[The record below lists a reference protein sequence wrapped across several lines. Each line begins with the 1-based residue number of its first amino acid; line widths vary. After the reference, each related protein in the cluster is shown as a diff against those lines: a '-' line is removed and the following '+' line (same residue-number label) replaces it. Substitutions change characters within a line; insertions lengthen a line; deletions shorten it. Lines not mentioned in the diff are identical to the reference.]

1 MLRKYEEALQL
12 CEQTL
17 PDAEKNF
24 ASVLTDNGSVTDSL
38 ARLRR
43 WRLISKSYFC
53 TGKLEVAIDLLQ
65 KLERVGSMSDNEILE
80 SSISLA
86 ATIRAL
92 LHRKEPYL
100 LLLSYFFACI
110 FEKISAGNEAVK
122 SGRYTEAVEHYTVAL
137 STNIESRPIAAICFR
152 NRAAALQALGQ
163 IADAMAD
170 CSLAMALDENYTK
183 AVSRRAALHEMIRDY
198 TQAASDLQRL
208 VSILEN
214 QSAEKAKQSRSPGRT
229 ISSRDIRQAC
239 RLLFTISYC
248 DTMGV
253 KAFDT
258 AADIKK
264 AYRKAALK
272 HHPDK
277 AGQFLVRTENGDEG
291 QLWKE
296 IAHEVQKD
304 ADRLFK
310 MIGEAY
316 AVLSD
321 PNKRSEYD
329 QEQEIRKAT
338 KESPQSSHYRRS
350 SDAYSYAY
358 RSSRRQSW
366 QDNWKTYGNSYSRW

>member
-65 KLERVGSMSDNEILE
+65 KLER
-80 SSISLA
+80 
-86 ATIRAL
+86 
-92 LHRKEPYL
+92 
-100 LLLSYFFACI
+100 
-110 FEKISAGNEAVK
+110 SAGNEAVK

-229 ISSRDIRQAC
+229 ISSRDMRQAC
-239 RLLFTISYC
+239 RLVSSMEE
-248 DTMGV
+248 D
-253 KAFDT
+253 A
-258 AADIKK
+258 KK
-264 AYRKAALK
+264 
-272 HHPDK
+272 
-277 AGQFLVRTENGDEG
+277 
-291 QLWKE
+291 
-296 IAHEVQKD
+296 
-304 ADRLFK
+304 
-310 MIGEAY
+310 
-316 AVLSD
+316 
-321 PNKRSEYD
+321 
-329 QEQEIRKAT
+329 
-338 KESPQSSHYRRS
+338 
-350 SDAYSYAY
+350 
-358 RSSRRQSW
+358 
-366 QDNWKTYGNSYSRW
+366 